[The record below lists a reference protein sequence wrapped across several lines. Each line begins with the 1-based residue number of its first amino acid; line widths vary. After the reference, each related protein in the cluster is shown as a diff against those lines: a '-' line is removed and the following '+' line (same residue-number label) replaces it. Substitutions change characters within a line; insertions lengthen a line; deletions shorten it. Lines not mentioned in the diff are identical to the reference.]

1 MKKIIKK
8 IYALEDIEHYARK
21 HLPRPIFGYVS
32 GGSETNSSLRE
43 NRRIFED
50 YKFTPR
56 ILKNVSNR
64 TTETKLFGQSWSAP
78 FGISPM
84 GVSALAAYRGD
95 LILAEAAKKSS
106 VPMIMSGS
114 SLIPMED
121 VISLAP
127 ETWFQAYLPGESDR
141 IEKLIERVEKAGFK
155 TLILTVDVAVM
166 AGRENNLRSGFSTPL
181 RPSLRLAYDGITH
194 PKWTLNTFLRT
205 ILLHGMPH
213 FENFFATRGEPIFS
227 SSVNRDFGQRA
238 NLNWKHLE
246 QIRKQ
251 WKGNLIVKGILDK
264 DDAIIAKEIGAEGI
278 IISNHGGRQL
288 DSAISSL
295 EALEN
300 IVPHL
305 KDVSI
310 MVDSGFRRG
319 NDILKALVIGAD
331 FVFIGRPFLYAAS
344 IAGLEGVEH
353 AINLL
358 KDEID
363 RNMALLGIN
372 SLEELNSSF
381 LRRKKDI

>member
-8 IYALEDIEHYARK
+8 IYALEDIERYARK

-95 LILAEAAKKSS
+95 LVLAEAAKKSS

-141 IEKLIERVEKAGFK
+141 IEKLIGRVEKAGFK

-213 FENFFATRGEPIFS
+213 FENFFAPRGEPILS

-305 KDVSI
+305 KDVTI